1 MTDPKRAIDG
11 IVLPFPQRNEKTP
24 ALLFANASRHPF
36 KASLLFGCI
45 MHLEI
50 GKNIIH
56 ILRDLTLRCQGQH
69 HIAHLIDDIAVTFPI
84 INIACD
90 ETLHHLIVI
99 GSSDPHIIDPIN
111 RQRFFERHGKDDTPR
126 AIRRHI
132 TRKDRLPFLFYR
144 FNDRFE
150 AVRLPLATAI
160 CHKMA
165 RLPEEIEIPIH
176 PLVSRPIPAK

>member
-1 MTDPKRAIDG
+1 
-11 IVLPFPQRNEKTP
+11 
-24 ALLFANASRHPF
+24 
-36 KASLLFGCI
+36 

-56 ILRDLTLRCQGQH
+56 MLRDLTLRCQGQH
-69 HIAHLIDDIAVTFPI
+69 HIARLIDDIAVTFPI
-84 INIACD
+84 VNIACD

-99 GSSDPHIIDPIN
+99 RCSDPHIIDPID

-132 TRKDRLPFLFYR
+132 ARKDRLPFLFYR
-144 FNDRFE
+144 FNDRLE

-165 RLPEEIEIPIH
+165 RLFKEIEIPIH
-176 PLVSRPIPAK
+176 PLVSLPEKHLPSIIRPIFRRQ